1 MKILYTKSNN
11 KSEHVKKKKNENNN
25 SKMNSFE
32 RQEHRSE
39 PISTWQARDQQV
51 ADLAFLQK
59 NKPLG
64 VTRAC
69 AFYRCV
75 LRDNDY
81 EAQCSS

>member
-1 MKILYTKSNN
+1 
-11 KSEHVKKKKNENNN
+11 
-25 SKMNSFE
+25 MNSFE
-32 RQEHRSE
+32 RREHRSE

-64 VTRAC
+64 VTRAY

-81 EAQCSS
+81 EAQVVLSYFGRDLAQRSVAFLLLATLGTR